1 MNEPTLIGPCADYE
15 HELVELH
22 EGELSPER
30 GRVVRLHLAQCA
42 RCRRW
47 ATEFSALDAQ
57 LAAGLPHATLSP
69 GFEARLAARLAA
81 LDGEAPR
88 VRTWTADELEREHDS
103 LVLDLLHRARRRAL
117 LGAIGSAAATA
128 CAFVAARN
136 LLAGHGD
143 LIALLPEGPERW
155 LALGAVGMAVAVAA
169 LAWSAAR
176 NLLPLPGLA
185 R

>member
-1 MNEPTLIGPCADYE
+1 MNEPTLIRPCADYE

-22 EGELSPER
+22 EGVLAPER
-30 GRVVRLHLAQCA
+30 ARVVRLHLAQCA

-47 ATEFSALDAQ
+47 AADFAALDAQ
-57 LAAGLPHATLSP
+57 LAAELPHPALSP
-69 GFEARLAARLAA
+69 GFEARLAARIAT
-81 LDGEAPR
+81 LDPGASR
-88 VRTWTADELEREHDS
+88 GRTRTADELEREHDS

-128 CAFVAARN
+128 CAFVTARN
-136 LLAGHGD
+136 LLAGRGE
-143 LIALLPEGPERW
+143 LVALLPEGPERW
-155 LALGAVGMAVAVAA
+155 LALGALGVTVAAGA

-176 NLLPLPGLA
+176 NLLPLPGFA